1 MNRFSSAIRQAVA
14 DKNWFAALY
23 LALTMPD
30 VCGALEDPTARN
42 GARYRSWFERYL
54 APVNRTIIGGRE
66 VIFMTPADC
75 WALRCSIL
83 HEGSDEVSKQ
93 KASDVLTRFFFTTM
107 GTHRIRVEDTL
118 TLNVGRFCE
127 EIASAVEKWSAD
139 VQSNADI
146 QGRIAEMVQ
155 IREDGFSP
163 KPGIRIGSDAV

>member
-1 MNRFSSAIRQAVA
+1 VNRFSSAVRQAVE

-30 VCGALEDPTARN
+30 VCGALENPTASN
-42 GARYRSWFERYL
+42 GVRYRSWFERYL
-54 APVNRTIIGGRE
+54 APVNTATIGGRE

-93 KASDVLTRFFFTTM
+93 KARDVLTRFFFTTM

-118 TLNVGRFCE
+118 TLNVARFCE
-127 EIASAVEKWSAD
+127 EIADAVEKWSAD
-139 VQSNADI
+139 VQSKADI
-146 QGRIAEMVQ
+146 QARISEMVQ
-155 IREDGFSP
+155 IREGGFSP
-163 KPGIRIGSDAV
+163 KPGIRIGSDAA